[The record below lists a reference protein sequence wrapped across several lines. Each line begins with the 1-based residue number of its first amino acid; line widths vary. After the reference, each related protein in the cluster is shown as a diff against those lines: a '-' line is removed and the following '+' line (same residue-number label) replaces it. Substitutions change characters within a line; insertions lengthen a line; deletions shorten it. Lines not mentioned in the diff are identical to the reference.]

1 MIINNFNVACIW
13 LIIDKGAKFLKKR
26 FITSND
32 WQTSIAEIAL
42 QAFIEQSR
50 HIGNASS
57 LHTYGRDVRKAVEEA
72 RERIAGLIDAHA
84 SEIIFTG
91 SGTEANNL
99 ALKGAYWHRNKDGI
113 ARNLIVISAFEHH
126 AVLDPARW
134 LEDFEGAEVLLVPVS
149 KDGYVD
155 LQSLEEIIRE
165 RHDEI
170 ALISV
175 MHSNNEVGTVQP
187 LSEIVKLADQFEIP
201 VHSDAVQSL
210 GKIPLSFKKLGLFAM
225 TISAHKIGGPIGI
238 GALVLRK
245 GVDITPILHGGGQE
259 REIRSGTLNSAG
271 IVAFAAAVQSA
282 LRDLD
287 SSREKISALRKKLI
301 TALQREVPDATL
313 NGVLDG
319 ETLPGIANISFPR
332 TESDSLLLLF
342 DAEGIACSTGSAC
355 SAGVQEASHVLLA
368 MGLSEKEA
376 RSSLRFSLGTSNTD
390 TDIEYLQTCIKRVID
405 RARAAFRD

>member
-1 MIINNFNVACIW
+1 MPRVYFDNA
-13 LIIDKGAKFLKKR
+13 A
-26 FITSND
+26 T
-32 WQTSIAEIAL
+32 TPIAEVAL

-134 LEDFEGAEVLLVPVS
+134 LEDFEGAEVVLVPVS
-149 KDGYVD
+149 KEGYVD
-155 LQSLEEIIRE
+155 IQSLARIISE

-187 LSEIVKLADQFEIP
+187 LLAIVKLADQFEIP

-210 GKIPLSFKKLGLFAM
+210 GKIPLSFKNLGLFAM

-287 SSREKISALRKKLI
+287 SNREKIGTLRKKLI

>member
-1 MIINNFNVACIW
+1 MPRVYFDNA
-13 LIIDKGAKFLKKR
+13 A
-26 FITSND
+26 T
-32 WQTSIAEIAL
+32 TPIAEVAL

-113 ARNLIVISAFEHH
+113 AWNLIVISAFEHH

-134 LEDFEGAEVLLVPVS
+134 LEDFEGAEVVLVPVS
-149 KDGYVD
+149 KEGYVD
-155 LQSLEEIIRE
+155 IQSLARIISE

-187 LSEIVKLADQFEIP
+187 LLEIVKLADQFEIP

-210 GKIPLSFKKLGLFAM
+210 GKIPLSFKNLGLFAM

-282 LRDLD
+282 FRDLD
-287 SSREKISALRKKLI
+287 SNREKIGTLRKKLI